1 MVAPPPT
8 HPSSKPRELDWN
20 FSPHSQSSLLLHF
33 SSVNLRW
40 LIFMVSSGFFSL
52 FCFSYCF
59 TSAHVFCFVFRYTN
73 SSNWLFWFRVNSHM
87 DPVIKKTFLMLCTLF
102 LVPPKQLWSVG
113 ALTQP
118 LQLPLSVCLWDTDS
132 GSFRSYGF
140 RSGASV
146 ALVSSSHRAD
156 VQSDWGSVKFRG

>member
-1 MVAPPPT
+1 MVAPP
-8 HPSSKPRELDWN
+8 H
-20 FSPHSQSSLLLHF
+20 SSLFQTSWTRLKLF
-33 SSVNLRW
+33 SSFTKLSLVILFQRQPA
-40 LIFMVSSGFFSL
+40 LIDFHGFIRIFFSFL
-52 FCFSYCF
+52 FFLLFHIS
-59 TSAHVFCFVFRYTN
+59 TRFCFVFRYTN

-118 LQLPLSVCLWDTDS
+118 LRLPLSVCLWDTDS